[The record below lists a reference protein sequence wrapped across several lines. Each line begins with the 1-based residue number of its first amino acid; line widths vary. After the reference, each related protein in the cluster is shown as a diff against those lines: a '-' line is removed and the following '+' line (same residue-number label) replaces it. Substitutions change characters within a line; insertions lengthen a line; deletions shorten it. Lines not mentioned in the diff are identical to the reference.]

1 MINRFEGVHRFLS
14 NFYGAPV
21 EFEGLSYPSVEHAF
35 VAAKTLVQSERVHIA
50 HIGTAR
56 EVKAYGQKLKLRPD
70 WEEVKLPIME
80 ELLHK
85 KFAHDKPLL
94 RQALIDT
101 GDQELIEGNWW
112 GDRFWGVDL
121 KTNQGQNH
129 LGMLLMKIRS
139 EL

>member
-1 MINRFEGVHRFLS
+1 MINRFEGNYRFLS

-21 EFEGLSYPSVEHAF
+21 EFEGLTYPSVEHAF
-35 VAAKTLVQSERVHIA
+35 VAAKTLNQSERVHIA

-56 EVKAYGQKLKLRPD
+56 EVKAYGRKLKLRPD
-70 WEEVKLPIME
+70 WEQVKLGIME
-80 ELLHK
+80 ELLRQ
-85 KFAHDKPLL
+85 KFTRHDELYAGL
-94 RQALIDT
+94 TST
-101 GDQELIEGNWW
+101 GDQELVEGNWW
-112 GDRFWGVDL
+112 GDKFWGVDL

>member
-14 NFYGAPV
+14 NFYGVPI
-21 EFEGLSYPSVEHAF
+21 EYEGLSYPSVEHAF
-35 VAAKTLVQSERVHIA
+35 VAAKTLNQSERVHIS

-56 EVKAYGQKLKLRPD
+56 EVKAYGRKLKLRPD
-70 WEEVKLPIME
+70 WEQVKLGIME
-80 ELLHK
+80 DLLRK
-85 KFAHDKPLL
+85 KFAWPLL

-101 GDQELIEGNWW
+101 GDHELVEGNWW
-112 GDRFWGVDL
+112 GDKFWGVDL

>member
-1 MINRFEGVHRFLS
+1 MISKFDDQYRFLS
-14 NFYGAPV
+14 NFWFVPIV
-21 EFEGLSYPSVEHAF
+21 MDDLVFPSVEHAF
-35 VAAKTLVQSERVHIA
+35 QAAKTLDKNDRVRIA
-50 HIGTAR
+50 HLGTAR
-56 EVKAYGQKLKLRPD
+56 EAKAYGRKLKLRPD

-80 ELLHK
+80 ELLRK
-85 KFAHDKPLL
+85 KFAWPLL

-129 LGMLLMKIRS
+129 LGMLLMKVRS

>member
-1 MINRFEGVHRFLS
+1 
-14 NFYGAPV
+14 
-21 EFEGLSYPSVEHAF
+21 
-35 VAAKTLVQSERVHIA
+35 
-50 HIGTAR
+50 
-56 EVKAYGQKLKLRPD
+56 
-70 WEEVKLPIME
+70 ME
-80 ELLHK
+80 ELLRK